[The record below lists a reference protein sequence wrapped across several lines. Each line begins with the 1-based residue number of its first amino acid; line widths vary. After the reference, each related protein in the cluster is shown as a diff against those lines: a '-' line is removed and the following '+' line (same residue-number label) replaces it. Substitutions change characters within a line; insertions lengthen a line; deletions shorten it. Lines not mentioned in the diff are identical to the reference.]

1 MEAHVVGGEFM
12 HGRESPEPMFSNT
25 DTFFTVEQKGDR
37 YKVNKMTTS
46 MKVNAQFFESEGV
59 AHNVYFRRSL
69 TLLEE
74 KVKEVLTMLRS
85 LNSMVNKRSMSSSTE
100 AQYNL

>member
-1 MEAHVVGGEFM
+1 MLLDEILKRRDVDNQQQP
-12 HGRESPEPMFSNT
+12 REIQA
-25 DTFFTVEQKGDR
+25 VEQGER
-37 YKVNKMTTS
+37 
-46 MKVNAQFFESEGV
+46 AQ
-59 AHNVYFRRSL
+59 L

>member
-1 MEAHVVGGEFM
+1 MLLDEILKRRDAEHL
-12 HGRESPEPMFSNT
+12 HQQREIQA
-25 DTFFTVEQKGDR
+25 VEQGER
-37 YKVNKMTTS
+37 
-46 MKVNAQFFESEGV
+46 AQ
-59 AHNVYFRRSL
+59 L

-85 LNSMVNKRSMSSSTE
+85 LNSMVNKRSMSSCTE

>member
-1 MEAHVVGGEFM
+1 MLLDEILKRRDVDNQQQP
-12 HGRESPEPMFSNT
+12 REIQA
-25 DTFFTVEQKGDR
+25 VEQGER
-37 YKVNKMTTS
+37 
-46 MKVNAQFFESEGV
+46 AQ
-59 AHNVYFRRSL
+59 L

-85 LNSMVNKRSMSSSTE
+85 LNSMVNKRSMSSCTEE

>member
-1 MEAHVVGGEFM
+1 MLLDEILKRRDVDNQQQP
-12 HGRESPEPMFSNT
+12 REIQA
-25 DTFFTVEQKGDR
+25 VEQGER
-37 YKVNKMTTS
+37 
-46 MKVNAQFFESEGV
+46 AQ
-59 AHNVYFRRSL
+59 L

-85 LNSMVNKRSMSSSTE
+85 LNSMVNKRSMSSCTE